1 MEINTMPKNY
11 DFVPFVKP
19 NVKYSNSCDN
29 SGRKSG
35 YLKIKFIVEEELYV
49 GSGFVSETKNGFT
62 YETMKHNGKCIIP
75 GSSVKGV
82 IRNICRAVSDGCIPY
97 QKEIIKVREDYK
109 GSMWKNTRKGKRVYR
124 VNAW

>member
-1 MEINTMPKNY
+1 MEIKTMPKNF

-19 NVKYSNSCDN
+19 NVRYSNSHDDRN
-29 SGRKSG
+29 RKSG
-35 YLKIKFIVEEELYV
+35 YLKIKFIVEELYV

-109 GSMWKNTRKGKRVYR
+109 GKCIKGK
-124 VNAW
+124 